1 MRNFKEMNRI
11 KNAKAEIFYDAIYT
25 AIKKHLGGE
34 NSVSFRMLA
43 DLYDE
48 ELNNALCN
56 KFNVQSDVDIPMEKV
71 IDAVFFILNCKP
83 SKGLAELS
91 EYHEEEFQKYLYRFV
106 ENMPKGNI
114 AYQQLIN
121 RYMDNL
127 PKVKTRITRDEI
139 GCLENEFD
147 STLEAHLS
155 GVKSSDAYDF
165 LYSICSEE
173 LDTDFGKEFN
183 VRYVDELPAEKL
195 GEAMQFIGEWMP
207 CFETLKKISDI
218 EINFLKTRK
227 AIKLRK

>member
-11 KNAKAEIFYDAIYT
+11 KSAKAEIFHDTIYT

-34 NSVSFRMLA
+34 NSISFRMLA

-56 KFNVQSDVDIPMEKV
+56 KFNVKSDVEIPTEKV
-71 IDAVFFILNCKP
+71 IDAVFFILNFKP
-83 SKGLAELS
+83 SEELAELS

-106 ENMPKGNI
+106 ENMPKDSI

-139 GCLENEFD
+139 GCLENEFE
-147 STLEAHLS
+147 SL
-155 GVKSSDAYDF
+155 
-165 LYSICSEE
+165 
-173 LDTDFGKEFN
+173 
-183 VRYVDELPAEKL
+183 
-195 GEAMQFIGEWMP
+195 
-207 CFETLKKISDI
+207 
-218 EINFLKTRK
+218 INK
-227 AIKLRK
+227 